1 MNDKVRIGVIG
12 TGRIGKLHINNLC
25 SSVPGAKVEAV
36 ADIVMNDEIKQWANS
51 MGIAKVYSNP
61 ELIMTDPEIRLP
73 FSFARRRTHMPIS

>member
-36 ADIVMNDEIKQWANS
+36 ADIVMNDEIKQWPSS
-51 MGIAKVYSNP
+51 MALQRCTRIQS
-61 ELIMTDPEIRLP
+61 
-73 FSFARRRTHMPIS
+73 